1 MMPHDSRKNCRRSIE
16 TRRGEDRRTVSHLF
30 GTQEWI
36 DNIKNHY
43 LSWPKSDRR
52 DHVRRHIERRT
63 IDRRLKQL
71 TEQDRSAIQYSQV
84 LLTQEERKLIADIY
98 AMFDS
103 A

>member
-1 MMPHDSRKNCRRSIE
+1 MMPYDSRKNCRRSIE
-16 TRRGEDRRTVSHLF
+16 TRREDDRRTVYYLF

-43 LSWPKSDRR
+43 LSWPKLDRR
-52 DHVRRHIERRT
+52 ENVRRNLERRA

-71 TEQDRSAIQYSQV
+71 NEQDRSAIQYSQI

-98 AMFDS
+98 AVFDTV
-103 A
+103 